1 MESLYIVAPWT
12 LSTLKAEVALCGA
25 SGIVRPLGACGGGV
39 LWLVW
44 FQKCVKYYVGEDGRV
59 VI

>member
-25 SGIVRPLGACGGGV
+25 SGIVRLLGACGGGV

-44 FQKCVKYYVGEDGRV
+44 FQKIMLGKIVESSFR
-59 VI
+59 